1 MRSKSNVE
9 LKVQMRDGDALIT
22 RARANLMTLFLD
34 DPTATH
40 FLFVDAD
47 IGFEPEQVFRLI
59 ESGADV
65 VAGVYPIKRVNW
77 DKARRVIENRRPN
90 VPSAALDY
98 VLEIDDPDHVAV
110 VNGFTRVRYA
120 GTGFLMIR
128 RHVFEKMCAHPAY
141 ASLQFFREHSLDAL
155 AGSPNRFALFEC
167 MIDPATGTYLSED
180 FAFCKRWTDIGGEI
194 WADLESR
201 LDHVGP
207 SVFHGDVS
215 SQFAAPAA
223 CDRCCVRWNRFARP
237 QMRLG
242 PLACADRIGLARL
255 AKMAFTGTDLR
266 PLWRTLIAKLIDGSA
281 EAGEGL
287 DLSLIAQLL
296 GDKQAGLAIQHEIP
310 RVPSIISFALR
321 GSESAAARSGACGG
335 DRHGQQHAD
344 RVSAGKSG
352 IELMTLYVIPDV
364 ELPAPLPDHD
374 IAIVI
379 ASDSEDCRE
388 ALRKIDHAAPHWTRP
403 LLNPPRAGR

>member
-1 MRSKSNVE
+1 MTDQIRLVVATPCFGGQVSSIYASSIFRLQQALHNKSNVE
-9 LKVQMRDGDALIT
+9 LTMQMRDGDALIT

-77 DKARRVIENRRPN
+77 DKARRMIENRRSN
-90 VPSAALDY
+90 IPSAALDY
-98 VLEIDDPDHVAV
+98 VLEIDNPDHVAV

-155 AGSPNRFALFEC
+155 AGSLNRFALFEC

-207 SVFHGDVS
+207 AVFHGDVS
-215 SQFAAPAA
+215 SQFAAPAVA
-223 CDRCCVRWNRFARP
+223 
-237 QMRLG
+237 
-242 PLACADRIGLARL
+242 AD
-255 AKMAFTGTDLR
+255 
-266 PLWRTLIAKLIDGSA
+266 
-281 EAGEGL
+281 
-287 DLSLIAQLL
+287 
-296 GDKQAGLAIQHEIP
+296 
-310 RVPSIISFALR
+310 
-321 GSESAAARSGACGG
+321 AA
-335 DRHGQQHAD
+335 
-344 RVSAGKSG
+344 
-352 IELMTLYVIPDV
+352 
-364 ELPAPLPDHD
+364 
-374 IAIVI
+374 
-379 ASDSEDCRE
+379 
-388 ALRKIDHAAPHWTRP
+388 
-403 LLNPPRAGR
+403 